1 MDMVA
6 KPKVKERKKTKDIF
20 DLNIDY
26 VRLI

>member
-6 KPKVKERKKTKDIF
+6 KPKVKERKKPKDIF